1 MFKQYDQQDSHEFL
15 TILLDWLHDDL
26 NQVNTKSRIIIFIF
40 YANYIQPNLC
50 ILNLYF
56 SARG

>member
-26 NQVNTKSRIIIFIF
+26 NQVNSKPKIIIIIF
-40 YANYIQPNLC
+40 L
-50 ILNLYF
+50 
-56 SARG
+56 

>member
-26 NQVNTKSRIIIFIF
+26 NQVK
-40 YANYIQPNLC
+40 YH
-50 ILNLYF
+50 
-56 SARG
+56 